1 MRVRGATE
9 NDDLVGWLGERWGE
23 PVMIVHG
30 TEYDLRHLP
39 AFVAEDSGRIVGVL
53 TLVEDDDAMEIVSCD
68 ADLPGNGVGGA
79 LVAAAVKYARS
90 RGLGRAWCT
99 TTNDNLPA
107 LGFWQSVGFELA
119 ELRPNAVAEARSRKP
134 SIPRFGHRGLP
145 IRDELDLVRRLR
157 VAPGD
162 GPSGNADR

>member
-1 MRVRGATE
+1 MRVRGATAD
-9 NDDLVGWLGERWGE
+9 DDLVGWLGQKWGE
-23 PVMIVHG
+23 PVMVVHD
-30 TEYDLRHLP
+30 TEYDLRLLP

-53 TLVEDDDAMEIVSCD
+53 TIVEQDTALEIVSCD

-90 RGLGRAWCT
+90 RGLERAWCT

-107 LGFWQSVGFELA
+107 LGFWQSLGFELTA
-119 ELRPNAVAEARSRKP
+119 LRPNAVAEARRRKP

-145 IRDELDLVRRLR
+145 IRDELDLVRHLHDIAAR
-157 VAPGD
+157 
-162 GPSGNADR
+162 